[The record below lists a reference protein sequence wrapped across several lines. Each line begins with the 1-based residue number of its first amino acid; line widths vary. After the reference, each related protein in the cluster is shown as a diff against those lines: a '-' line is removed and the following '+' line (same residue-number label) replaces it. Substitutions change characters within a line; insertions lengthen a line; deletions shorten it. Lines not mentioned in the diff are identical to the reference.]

1 MRKVKGNL
9 KVRQGRDTADKLL
22 AIAVKAF
29 SKQGYTST
37 GTEQIIAAAGL
48 TKGALYHHY
57 ASKKALFE
65 AAYRAAEEEVARRI
79 LSACANISDPWE
91 QLLAGCF
98 AYLDACSDPGLQRIL
113 RVDGPAVLG
122 LERWAEID
130 REFGLDRLMPSL
142 ESMADAGIIK
152 VPSVEAFACQ
162 LTGAMNESTFWIVQH
177 TRPDV
182 ALRESKEMLVA
193 LLQSVRNQ

>member
-1 MRKVKGNL
+1 MGNVNRKA
-9 KVRQGRDTADKLL
+9 RQGRETADKLL
-22 AIAVKAF
+22 VIALKAF
-29 SKQGYTST
+29 AKQGYTAT
-37 GTEQIIAAAGL
+37 RTEQIIAAAGL

-57 ASKKALFE
+57 ASKEALFE
-65 AAYRAAEEEVARRI
+65 AVYRAAEEDVAARI
-79 LSACANISDPWE
+79 QNACANLGDPWE

-122 LERWAEID
+122 LARWAKID

-142 ESMADAGIIK
+142 QTMAAAGIIH
-152 VPSVEAFACQ
+152 VPSVEAFARQ

-177 TRPDV
+177 AQPDV
-182 ALRESKEMLVA
+182 ALQESKNMLLA
-193 LLQSVRNQ
+193 LLQSVKTK

>member
-1 MRKVKGNL
+1 MLKGSDNP
-9 KVRQGRDTADKLL
+9 KVRQGRDTAEKLL
-22 AIAVKAF
+22 AIALKAF
-29 SKQGYTST
+29 SEQGYTST

-57 ASKKALFE
+57 PSKKALFE

-79 LSACANISDPWE
+79 ASACANINDPWE

-122 LERWAEID
+122 LARWAEID
-130 REFGLDRLMPSL
+130 REFGLDRLLPSL
-142 ESMADAGIIK
+142 QRMADAAIIEA
-152 VPSVEAFACQ
+152 PSVEALARQ

-182 ALRESKEMLVA
+182 ALQESKKMLVA
-193 LLQSVRNQ
+193 LLQSVRSK